1 MEKIDLHIHTNVSDG
16 KYTFKEIVDMAL
28 ENNVTTISITDHD
41 NIGAYTKENIEYAKS
56 KNINLIY
63 GVEISTKIN
72 KCGIH
77 VLGYNIDLNNKE
89 LIDKLYLSRN
99 SRHIYLK
106 EVAKVLIKFG
116 YVVNVD
122 ELDKV
127 ESVTKAHIAQ
137 DVVSNLKNRDL
148 LMKEFGF
155 IPDKGMFIETLMNEG
170 KNAYVEKRT
179 LSPKEAS
186 DIIKRAGGKV
196 VLAHPVAYTY
206 EDALTEED
214 TKKIIDD
221 MNPDGLESFYIY
233 VDRNN
238 KVINDIDKWT
248 EFASKNNLFVTIGSD
263 FHQDDGI
270 RPVVGLVNVLNDEDL
285 PDTNKILENLNK

>member
-77 VLGYNIDLNNKE
+77 VLGYNIDLNNEE
-89 LIDKLYLSRN
+89 LIDMLYLSRN

-106 EVAKVLIKFG
+106 EVAKALIKLG

>member
-106 EVAKVLIKFG
+106 EVAKALIKLG

-263 FHQDDGI
+263 FHQGDGI

>member
-16 KYTFKEIVDMAL
+16 KYAFEEIIDMAAK
-28 ENNVTTISITDHD
+28 NNITTISITDHD
-41 NIGAYTKENIEYAKS
+41 NIGAYTKENIEYAKN
-56 KNINLIY
+56 KNINLIP

-77 VLGYNIDLNNKE
+77 VLGYNINLNNKE
-89 LIDKLYLSRN
+89 LIEKLYLSRN

-106 EVAKVLIKFG
+106 EVAKKLIELG
-116 YVVNVD
+116 YVVNVE

-127 ESVTKAHIAQ
+127 ESVTKAHIAE
-137 DVVSNLKNRDL
+137 DVVSNLKNKEL

-170 KNAYVEKRT
+170 EKAYVEKKT

-186 DIIKRAGGKV
+186 DIIKHAGGKV

-206 EDALTEED
+206 EDDLTEED
-214 TKKIIDD
+214 IKKITDD
-221 MNPDGLESFYIY
+221 MNPDGIESFYIY

-238 KVINDIDKWT
+238 KVINDIDRWT
-248 EFASKNNLFVTIGSD
+248 KFALKNNLFMTIGSD

-270 RPVVGLVNVLNDEDL
+270 RPVVGLINVIRDEDL
-285 PDTNKILENLNK
+285 PNTNKILESLDK